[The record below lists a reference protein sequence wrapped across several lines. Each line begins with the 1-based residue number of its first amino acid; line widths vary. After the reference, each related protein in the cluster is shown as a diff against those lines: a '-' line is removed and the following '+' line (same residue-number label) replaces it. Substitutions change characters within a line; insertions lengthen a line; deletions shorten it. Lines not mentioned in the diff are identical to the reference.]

1 MIKSPLP
8 ARAVRCADVP
18 DLVEQSVTVC
28 GRELRL
34 LRPRDPEALIDE
46 GAFAQDEFL
55 PYWAELWP
63 SAHALTEV
71 LCARDL
77 RGVRVLELGCGLGL
91 PSLAAALVGA
101 EVTATDW
108 SPDAVALLTENARRN
123 GVRLRARTW
132 RWSDPPE
139 RLGPP
144 WPLVVGSDL
153 LYEARN
159 GPWLAA
165 ALDAVLAPGGEA
177 LVADPGRAAAEPF
190 LAGWEIVAPR
200 VFRRPRG

>member
-1 MIKSPLP
+1 MG
-8 ARAVRCADVP
+8 
-18 DLVEQSVTVC
+18 DLVEQSVSVA

-46 GAFAQDEFL
+46 GAFAHDEFL

-77 RGVRVLELGCGLGL
+77 RGVRVLEIGCGLGL
-91 PSLAAALVGA
+91 PSLAAAFAGA
-101 EVTATDW
+101 QVTATDW
-108 SPDAVALLTENARRN
+108 APDAIGLLVANARRN
-123 GVRLRARTW
+123 GLRLQAEVW

-139 RLGPP
+139 RLGAP

-159 GPWLAA
+159 APWLAR
-165 ALDAVLAPGGEA
+165 ALDSLVARGGEA
-177 LVADPGRAAAEPF
+177 LIADPGRAAAEAF
-190 LAGWEIVAPR
+190 LAGWEPVAPR
-200 VFRRPRG
+200 VFRRAASTGCGEGPTG

>member
-1 MIKSPLP
+1 M
-8 ARAVRCADVP
+8 P
-18 DLVEQSVTVC
+18 DLVEQSVTVA

-46 GAFAQDEFL
+46 GAFGEDEFL

-63 SAHALTEV
+63 SAHALTEA

-91 PSLAAALVGA
+91 PSLAAALGGA
-101 EVTATDW
+101 QVTATDW
-108 SPDAVALLTENARRN
+108 APDAVALLLANARRN
-123 GVRLRARTW
+123 GLRLQAEVW

-139 RLGPP
+139 RLGAP

-153 LYEARN
+153 LYETRN
-159 GPWLAA
+159 APWLGA
-165 ALDAVLAPGGEA
+165 ALDSLLAPGGEA
-177 LVADPGRAAAEPF
+177 LLADPGRATAEAF
-190 LAGWEIVAPR
+190 LAGWEPVAPR
-200 VFRRPRG
+200 VFRRGSASTG

>member
-1 MIKSPLP
+1 V
-8 ARAVRCADVP
+8 A
-18 DLVEQSVTVC
+18 DLVEHSVMVA

-46 GAFAQDEFL
+46 GAFDDDEFL

-63 SAHALTEV
+63 SAHVLTDALS
-71 LCARDL
+71 ARDL

-91 PSLAAALVGA
+91 PSLVAAIGGA
-101 EVTATDW
+101 QVTATDW
-108 SPDAVALLTENARRN
+108 AAEAIELLLANARRN
-123 GVRLRARTW
+123 GLRLQAEVW

-139 RLGPP
+139 RLGAP

-159 GPWLAA
+159 AGSLRS
-165 ALDAVLAPGGEA
+165 ALDSLVAPGGEA
-177 LVADPGRAAAEPF
+177 LIADPGRATAEAF
-190 LAGWEIVAPR
+190 LAGWEAVAPR
-200 VFRRPRG
+200 VFRRASASTD